1 MLGKALLSDWY
12 VCLCVCLFVCACV
25 CKFVYVRKISSS
37 PFLFY
42 VLKK

>member
-12 VCLCVCLFVCACV
+12 VCLCV